1 MKQDL
6 LFHLLPTGLV
16 FIIVSIFWV
25 IFGVSNVQIIFLL
38 FGLILGVFFLDI
50 DHIIY
55 WFYRKP
61 NTDES
66 RIVKAT
72 VENKDFKSVYRLV
85 RAARKSHNNLIFH
98 HYFFQIGLNL
108 ISLFIFTSYSNA
120 FILSFL
126 LSTNLHLLT
135 DEIKDYRSNPKF
147 LQDWLF
153 AREEKQLPIKFLK
166 RYLIVF
172 TVFFFI
178 FLFLLVK
185 SKA

>member
-1 MKQDL
+1 MKRDL
-6 LFHLLPTGLV
+6 LFHLLPTFVV
-16 FIIVSIFWV
+16 FIIVSLFWV
-25 IFGVSNVQIIFLL
+25 VFSVSNIEILYL
-38 FGLILGVFFLDI
+38 FIGLILGTFFLDV

-66 RIVKAT
+66 RIVKTT
-72 VENKDFKSVYRLV
+72 VENKDFKSVYKLIK
-85 RAARKSHNNLIFH
+85 AARSSHNNLIFH
-98 HYFFQIGLNL
+98 HYFFQIGLAL
-108 ISLFIFTSYSNA
+108 ISFFIFSSYSNT

-126 LSTNLHLLT
+126 LAINLHLLI
-135 DEIKDYRSNPKF
+135 DEIKDYFNNPKF

-166 RYLIVF
+166 NYLIVF
-172 TVFFFI
+172 IILFII

-185 SKA
+185 SKT

>member
-1 MKQDL
+1 MKRDL
-6 LFHLLPTGLV
+6 LFRLLPAFVV
-16 FIIVSIFWV
+16 FIIVSLFWV
-25 IFGVSNVQIIFLL
+25 VFGVSNIEIIYLL
-38 FGLILGVFFLDI
+38 VGLILGTFFLDI

-66 RIVKAT
+66 RIVKT
-72 VENKDFKSVYRLV
+72 TIENKDFKSVYKLIK
-85 RAARKSHNNLIFH
+85 AARSSHNNLIFH
-98 HYFFQIGLNL
+98 HYFFQIGLTL
-108 ISLFIFTSYSNA
+108 ISFFIFNSYSNT

-126 LSTNLHLLT
+126 LAVNLHLLT
-135 DEIKDYRSNPKF
+135 DEIKDYFKNPKF

-166 RYLIVF
+166 KYLIVF
-172 TVFFFI
+172 IILFTI